1 MLPSP
6 LPDKAQA
13 QAHRLLSSGD
23 DDECRKFIRENN
35 IDMDL
40 PNAQGCTLLITACAF
55 AINGSSNHSTRT
67 SEVLELL
74 QHAWVLL
81 EAAADQ
87 RSQELLLSSYFTQD
101 TPQKQPK
108 AKRLVSSTPPA
119 PTAIPTTTTTTAS
132 TKKKKKKSK
141 AITNR
146 QRTSAAGANKDSL
159 VTKHFTDDSKEDSTD
174 EPTVVCVQ
182 KPPSP
187 QHSITAQV
195 KPNSNIPSVND
206 DDDEGPKDVTDDEAD
221 VLYDTFPLLRTMGIS
236 LAHFAL
242 HELDGLSMA
251 QLDMLQDAHMHAFTV
266 IGDKKVQVARQL
278 EADRIHAAY
287 ELEQHIFNLG

>member
-1 MLPSP
+1 
-6 LPDKAQA
+6 
-13 QAHRLLSSGD
+13 
-23 DDECRKFIRENN
+23 
-35 IDMDL
+35 MDL

-55 AINGSSNHSTRT
+55 A
-67 SEVLELL
+67 E
-74 QHAWVLL
+74 
-81 EAAADQ
+81 
-87 RSQELLLSSYFTQD
+87 
-101 TPQKQPK
+101 
-108 AKRLVSSTPPA
+108 
-119 PTAIPTTTTTTAS
+119 
-132 TKKKKKKSK
+132 
-141 AITNR
+141 
-146 QRTSAAGANKDSL
+146 
-159 VTKHFTDDSKEDSTD
+159 
-174 EPTVVCVQ
+174 
-182 KPPSP
+182 
-187 QHSITAQV
+187 V

>member
-55 AINGSSNHSTRT
+55 
-67 SEVLELL
+67 
-74 QHAWVLL
+74 
-81 EAAADQ
+81 
-87 RSQELLLSSYFTQD
+87 
-101 TPQKQPK
+101 
-108 AKRLVSSTPPA
+108 
-119 PTAIPTTTTTTAS
+119 
-132 TKKKKKKSK
+132 
-141 AITNR
+141 
-146 QRTSAAGANKDSL
+146 
-159 VTKHFTDDSKEDSTD
+159 
-174 EPTVVCVQ
+174 
-182 KPPSP
+182 
-187 QHSITAQV
+187 AQV